1 MQPQFNSGLSKLTG
15 IRDKT
20 GNGERR
26 ANTGNG
32 KRKNGNKEVDWK
44 MKLLT
49 GLEFKLIFVLLFIFP
64 RARSPFSS
72 VIDVID
78 LSEIFAHTQ

>member
-1 MQPQFNSGLSKLTG
+1 
-15 IRDKT
+15 
-20 GNGERR
+20 
-26 ANTGNG
+26 
-32 KRKNGNKEVDWK
+32 